1 MYDKLKL
8 FITKI
13 KNAVR
18 YRHFIFT
25 IVIKEFK
32 VRYAQS
38 YLGMTWL
45 VLEPLFLVLTLSY
58 IFVIIGRTA
67 SGGHPFPVFFYSA
80 LLPWNYFLS
89 SFTEGTNSFIRDAAL
104 IKKIY
109 YPREI
114 SIIKTIAVNFID
126 FLFANIAFI
135 IILIIYKYR
144 PNWNYFYLIVL
155 LILQTGFVYSLSLFT
170 ATISVYIKDFQ
181 ILVNTLAKLWF
192 WFTPI
197 IFHYPFSGRT
207 KILYFINPM
216 AGIISNYRIVI
227 LDNHPLYIEQLYSI
241 FVYTFMLTIVS
252 SLLFKRFKRGFVDV
266 L

>member
-1 MYDKLKL
+1 M
-8 FITKI
+8 
-13 KNAVR
+13 R

-25 IVIKEFK
+25 IVVKEFK

-38 YLGMTWL
+38 YLGMAWL
-45 VLEPLFLVLTLSY
+45 VLEPLLLVLTLSY
-58 IFVIIGRTA
+58 IFVLIGRIA
-67 SGGHPFPVFFYSA
+67 SGGHPFPVFFYSG
-80 LLPWNYFLS
+80 LLSWNYFLG

-114 SIIKTIAVNFID
+114 SIIKTIAVHFID

-135 IILIIYKYR
+135 IILIVYKYT

-155 LILQTGFVYSLSLFT
+155 LILQTTFVYSLSLLT
-170 ATISVYIKDFQ
+170 ATISVYIKDIQ
-181 ILVNTLAKLWF
+181 ILVNTIAKLWF

-207 KILYFINPM
+207 KILYFVNPM
-216 AGIISNYRIVI
+216 AGIISNYRVII
-227 LDNHPLYIEQLYSI
+227 LDNNPIYIEQLYSI
-241 FVYTFMLTIVS
+241 FGYIFILTILS
-252 SLLFKRFKRGFVDV
+252 SLLFKRFKKGFVDV